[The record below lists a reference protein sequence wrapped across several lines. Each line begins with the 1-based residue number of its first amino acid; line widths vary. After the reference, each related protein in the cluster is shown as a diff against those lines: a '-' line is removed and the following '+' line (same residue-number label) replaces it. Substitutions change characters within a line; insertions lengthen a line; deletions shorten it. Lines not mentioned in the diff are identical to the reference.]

1 MPEGPGPAW
10 LSSGS
15 MAPSNTGPG
24 RAQRKGRSA
33 AGRTTSKGAPGTKIG
48 RYTPAEESG
57 RYTPP
62 VPKGVRKSPP
72 WYGPAILVLLVV
84 GVLLI
89 LLNYMTALPG
99 AVSVWYLVTG
109 LVVIFAGFVMA
120 TRYR

>member
-1 MPEGPGPAW
+1 
-10 LSSGS
+10 
-15 MAPSNTGPG
+15 MAPANTGPG

-33 AGRTTSKGAPGTKIG
+33 GRTTAKGSPGTKIG

-62 VPKGVRKSPP
+62 VPRGVRQSPR
-72 WYGPAILVLLVV
+72 WYGPSILALLIL
-84 GVLLI
+84 GVLMI

-99 AVSVWYLVTG
+99 AVTPWYLVGG
-109 LVVIFAGFVMA
+109 LALIFVGFLMA